1 MELEPCLSSYEICYM
16 YEYVYDIFRS
26 CLVFLQFLRKTNH
39 TENKLLM
46 VARRE
51 RILHV
56 KGKETFLRRENIDK
70 IIKAF
75 LSCVHNA
82 RKFYT
87 RK

>member
-1 MELEPCLSSYEICYM
+1 M

-26 CLVFLQFLRKTNH
+26 CLVLLQYLRKTNH
-39 TENKLLM
+39 IENKLLV

-51 RILHV
+51 RI
-56 KGKETFLRRENIDK
+56 KGDETFLRRENIDR